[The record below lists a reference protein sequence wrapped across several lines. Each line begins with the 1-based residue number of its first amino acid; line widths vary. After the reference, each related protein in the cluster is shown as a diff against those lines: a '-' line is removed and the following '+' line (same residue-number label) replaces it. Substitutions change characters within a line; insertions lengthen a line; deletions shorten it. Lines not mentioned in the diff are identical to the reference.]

1 MDTPDTIAALYL
13 QRHTT
18 IDISSALSRGWAL
31 VRDHMAVLVG
41 ATVLGWLITV
51 GLAAVPIL
59 GWIVGFILLGGLD
72 YMFLRRIRG
81 EEVQIGD
88 VFAGFNLAALDLTMT
103 GLVKWLLT
111 TIGLILCILPGIY
124 LAVGYIFALPLV
136 VDKKMEFWT
145 AMEVSRRV
153 VHEHWWSMFALV
165 IVLGLVVLAGF
176 LLCVI
181 GAAITIPIASA
192 ALMYVYEDLFG
203 TRAVDVVPE

>member
-18 IDISSALSRGWAL
+18 IDISGALSRGWAL

-124 LAVGYIFALPLV
+124 LAVGYVFALPLV
-136 VDKKMEFWT
+136 VD
-145 AMEVSRRV
+145 
-153 VHEHWWSMFALV
+153 
-165 IVLGLVVLAGF
+165 
-176 LLCVI
+176 
-181 GAAITIPIASA
+181 
-192 ALMYVYEDLFG
+192 
-203 TRAVDVVPE
+203 